1 LPPRIEGQLSD
12 ALIENLSDPCLGIDR
27 SGDIRVF
34 NRLAGRLF
42 GVKPKEAIGK
52 SVLEVLPLDDFTR
65 AFDLPGQVQRS
76 GSPANRSWSSPA
88 IGSFAVQMAPVR
100 TSRGRNLGAIA
111 VLRDMAGVQKIE
123 RGLDQIIEDMT
134 RRISVPLTSIKGFV
148 ETLLEGSYRDREITH
163 RFLQIINEETNRLV
177 RLVMSLEESAHAGE
191 APTIFR
197 TRGRLEPTV
206 EAALEM
212 FRPVAANKGVDLQ
225 IDLSEDLPWLSL
237 DFDLVQRALV
247 NLIDNAIRFTGLRGK
262 GRVLVRTGFQNR
274 EVLVVV
280 QDDGVGITPE
290 DLPHIF
296 ERFYRTMEGPGAEL
310 GGTGLGLSVALEV
323 VEAHGGRIEV
333 ESTPGEGATFTVH
346 LPVVHGN

>member
-1 LPPRIEGQLSD
+1 MPPRIEGQLAD

-27 SGDIRVF
+27 SGDLRVF

-42 GVKPKEAIGK
+42 GLKPKEAIGR

-65 AFDLPGQVQRS
+65 AFIALVKSSDPVPSEQVMVFPG
-76 GSPANRSWSSPA
+76 NRL
-88 IGSFAVQMAPVR
+88 FAVQMAPVR

-148 ETLLEGSYRDREITH
+148 ETLLEGSYRDLEITH

-197 TRGRLEPTV
+197 TRGRLEPIV
-206 EAALEM
+206 QAALEM
-212 FRPVAANKGVDLQ
+212 FRPVAVNKGVDLQ
-225 IDLSEDLPWLSL
+225 VELGEDLPWLSL

-247 NLIDNAIRFTGLRGK
+247 NLVDNAVRFTGLRGK
-262 GRVLVRTGFQNR
+262 GRVLVRTAFQDR

-310 GGTGLGLSVALEV
+310 GGTGLGLSVAWEI
-323 VEAHGGRIEV
+323 VEAHGGRIVV
-333 ESTPGEGATFTVH
+333 ESTPGKGATFTVR

>member
-1 LPPRIEGQLSD
+1 MPPRIEGQLSD

-27 SGDIRVF
+27 SGEIRVF
-34 NRLAGRLF
+34 NRLAGTLF
-42 GVKPKEAIGK
+42 GLKPKEAIGRNI
-52 SVLEVLPLDDFTR
+52 LEVLPLDDFAR
-65 AFDLPGQVQRS
+65 AFISLVKSSDPVPSEQVMVFPG
-76 GSPANRSWSSPA
+76 NRL
-88 IGSFAVQMAPVR
+88 FAVQMAPVR

-177 RLVMSLEESAHAGE
+177 RLVMSLEESAHAGGTP
-191 APTIFR
+191 AVLR
-197 TRGRLEPTV
+197 TRGRLEPVV
-206 EAALEM
+206 EAALAM
-212 FRPVAANKGVDLQ
+212 FRPVAANKGVELQ
-225 IDLSEDLPWLSL
+225 LELGEGLPWLSL
-237 DFDLVQRALV
+237 DFDLVKRALV

-262 GRVLVRTGFQNR
+262 GKVQVRTGFEGR

-280 QDDGVGITPE
+280 QDDGVGITAE

-296 ERFYRTMEGPGAEL
+296 ERFYRTMDGPGAEL
-310 GGTGLGLSVALEV
+310 GGTGLGLSVALEI

-333 ESTPGEGATFTVH
+333 ESAPAEGATFTVR

>member
-1 LPPRIEGQLSD
+1 LPPRIEGQLAD

-27 SGDIRVF
+27 SGDLRLF

-42 GVKPKEAIGK
+42 GLKPKEVIGRN
-52 SVLEVLPLDDFTR
+52 VLEALPLNDFTR
-65 AFDLPGQVQRS
+65 AFIGLVKSSDPVPSEQVMVF
-76 GSPANRSWSSPA
+76 PENRL
-88 IGSFAVQMAPVR
+88 FAVQMTPVR

-123 RGLDQIIEDMT
+123 RGLDQIIEDMIQ
-134 RRISVPLTSIKGFV
+134 RISVPLTSIKGFV
-148 ETLLEGSYRDREITH
+148 ETLLEGSYRDQEITH

-177 RLVMSLEESAHAGE
+177 RLVMSLEETAHSGE
-191 APTIFR
+191 APTVFR
-197 TRGRLEPTV
+197 SRGRLEPIV

-212 FRPVAANKGVDLQ
+212 FRPAAANKGVDLQ
-225 IDLSEDLPWLSL
+225 IEQGEDLPWVSL
-237 DFDLVQRALV
+237 DFDLLQRALV
-247 NLIDNAIRFTGLRGK
+247 NLVDNAVRFTGLRGEGK
-262 GRVLVRTGFQNR
+262 VLVRTAFQDR

-290 DLPHIF
+290 DLPRIF
-296 ERFYRTMEGPGAEL
+296 ERFYRTLDGPGAEL
-310 GGTGLGLSVALEV
+310 GGTGLGLSVALEI

-333 ESTPGEGATFTVH
+333 QSTPGEGTTFTVR

>member
-65 AFDLPGQVQRS
+65 AFISLVKSSDPVPSEQVMVFS
-76 GSPANRSWSSPA
+76 GNRL
-88 IGSFAVQMAPVR
+88 FAVQMAPVR